1 MTLNAMPIRF
11 ASRLLLARD
20 ALFIIVGAVIQA
32 VSVVVFLAPADL
44 APGGVSGLSLILHS
58 TLPINVAIGVWVL
71 LLNLP
76 LFALGM
82 RYLGQ
87 WQFLIRTIATV
98 VIYSGVTALL
108 ERAGVRGVTDD
119 IVLNTLFG
127 GIVGGIG
134 MGLVFRA
141 QSTTGGADILALLLV
156 RWRSIPLSQSYLL
169 TDALVIGLAGLS
181 FGWEKAL
188 YAIIALYASGV
199 AAEAISEG
207 VQISRTALI
216 ITQRPDEI
224 AQAVL
229 TRMGRGVTRWTGVG
243 GYTGAE
249 RPDLAHRRQ
258 PRGDCV
264 AQVAGGPDRST
275 RLHGAGPGAGSVWR
289 GLSQLRAKVKTKR
302 SVLTNAA
309 LLESAKPRHR
319 WVRAAQPAQGLT
331 L

>member
-58 TLPINVAIGVWVL
+58 TLPVNVAIGVWVL

-87 WQFLIRTIATV
+87 WQFLIRTIVTV
-98 VIYSGVTALL
+98 AIYGGVTALL

-127 GIVGGIG
+127 GIIGGIG

-141 QSTTGGADILALLLV
+141 QSTTGGTDILALLLV

-224 AQAVL
+224 AEAVL

-243 GYTGAE
+243 GYTGAD
-249 RPDLAHRRQ
+249 RPILLIVVSRAETALLKSL
-258 PRGDCV
+258 V
-264 AQVAGGPDRST
+264 AQIDPRAFMVLVQAQEVYGEGFRS
-275 RLHGAGPGAGSVWR
+275 
-289 GLSQLRAKVKTKR
+289 
-302 SVLTNAA
+302 
-309 LLESAKPRHR
+309 LEGR
-319 WVRAAQPAQGLT
+319 
-331 L
+331 